1 MVGMVR
7 VVVVLTYTDVIFV
20 WMVKRE
26 RERVEGDGI
35 NCTKRCEA
43 TPSKPTHTSL
53 RDTKERDRR

>member
-20 WMVKRE
+20 WLKRE

-53 RDTKERDRR
+53 RDTKGNRG